1 MSQVIMNKCA
11 LFPLIIFFIAS
22 CTPEDKKVPKDILP
36 IDKMKLIVW
45 DLTQAGTY
53 ATILSEKDTTK
64 RKIGSVF
71 LAEVLKLHH
80 INKPDF
86 FKSFDFYQ
94 THPLL
99 NQQLFDSVNAYAQR
113 QRNEMYKKMQ

>member
-1 MSQVIMNKCA
+1 MNKCVSA
-11 LFPLIIFFIAS
+11 LAFFCFIIS

-45 DLTQAGTY
+45 DLTQAGAY
-53 ATILSEKDTTK
+53 ATTLSEKDTTK
-64 RKIGSVF
+64 RSIGAVY
-71 LAEVLKLHH
+71 LAEVLKLHN
-80 INKPDF
+80 ISKPDF

>member
-1 MSQVIMNKCA
+1 MSKCVLFLVII
-11 LFPLIIFFIAS
+11 LFITS
-22 CTPEDKKVPKDILP
+22 CIPEDKKVPKDILP

-45 DLTQAGTY
+45 DLTQAGAY
-53 ATILSEKDTTK
+53 ATALSEKDTTK
-64 RKIGSVF
+64 KRIGAVY
-71 LAEVLKLHH
+71 LAEVLKLHK
-80 INKPDF
+80 ISKPDF

-113 QRNEMYKKMQ
+113 QRNEMYKRLR